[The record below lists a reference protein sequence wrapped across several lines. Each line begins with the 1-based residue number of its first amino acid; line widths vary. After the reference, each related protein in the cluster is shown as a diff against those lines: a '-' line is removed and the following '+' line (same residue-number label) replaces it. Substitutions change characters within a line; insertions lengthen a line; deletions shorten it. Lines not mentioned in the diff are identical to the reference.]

1 MPVFGVFYNLG
12 DGEEPYKNRRA
23 LSPGINIYNL
33 TSPLLQTIYG
43 YPNTQEVPLYKWNLS
58 STTSIFGNELNN
70 WYTTPNT
77 NLTSQGFYSK
87 GYQSLDASNDDYFKT
102 PLMTDTPPNLKFGFI
117 TNYDGTNT
125 TIPSG
130 SPIINPFLVGAP
142 NHFYFGLKN
151 GKTALNRFIKIYID
165 TTEE

>member
-1 MPVFGVFYNLG
+1 LG
-12 DGEEPYKNRRA
+12 EGEEPYKNRRA

-33 TSPLLQTIYG
+33 TPPLLQTIYG
-43 YPNTQEVPLYKWNLS
+43 YPNTQEVPLYKWQLTPS
-58 STTSIFGNELNN
+58 TSIFGNELNN
-70 WYTTPNT
+70 WS
-77 NLTSQGFYSK
+77 TSGPFYSK

-102 PLMTDTPPNLKFGFI
+102 PLMSDTPPNLKFGFI

-125 TIPSG
+125 PIPGG